1 MPKGYISEFMGG
13 GRIVAHG
20 QITDLSRG
28 FSLPDGAL
36 FTVYARPKDDVEGLD
51 ALLSVR
57 CYQDEDFS
65 PAPVVF
71 NDWSPLAISGIAPD
85 QQAVLQDIDLYWGS
99 GESVG
104 QEEEG

>member
-20 QITDLSRG
+20 QITDLSEG
-28 FSLPDGAL
+28 FKLPDGAL
-36 FTVYARPKDDVEGLD
+36 FTVYARPKDDVEGVD
-51 ALLSVR
+51 VVINAR

-71 NDWSPLAISGIAPD
+71 NDWSPLALQELAPN
-85 QQAVLQDIDLYWGS
+85 QQAVLQDCDLYWGS
-99 GESVG
+99 GESVRTG
-104 QEEEG
+104 EEV